1 MTRITDVWFC
11 CKFDLED
18 LAKKLGLS
26 KIYFSSENSWEWVTG
41 YVDDNH
47 LDITRVNWVE
57 PADTDTRIFLLGEHR
72 EFNRQLINQIVDQLK
87 EIGIAQIHL
96 GQWIYI
102 NGDDYD
108 RVVIET
114 I

>member
-1 MTRITDVWFC
+1 MTQITDIWFC
-11 CKFDLED
+11 CQFDLED

-41 YVDDNH
+41 YVADNH

-96 GQWIYI
+96 GQWLYI